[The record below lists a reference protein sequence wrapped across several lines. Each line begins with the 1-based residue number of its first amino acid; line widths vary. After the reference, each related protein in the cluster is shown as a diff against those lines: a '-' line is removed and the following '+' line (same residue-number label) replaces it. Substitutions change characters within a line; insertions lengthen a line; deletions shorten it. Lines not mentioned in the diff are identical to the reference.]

1 MADLFPSRLS
11 RALTRFR
18 DEHAEATVLHVLFF
32 LIIADNPGITQRK
45 LYAMVGTNDSV
56 SSRTIGLLGD
66 QGSRTY
72 EGLKLVA
79 ARRNPLDNREWL
91 LELTPKGQRLLADM
105 KRDMGN

>member
-1 MADLFPSRLS
+1 MADLFSSRLS
-11 RALTRFR
+11 RALMRFR
-18 DEHAEATVLHVLFF
+18 DEHAEATLLHVLFF
-32 LIIADNPGITQRK
+32 LAIAENPGITQRK

-79 ARRNPLDNREWL
+79 ARRNPEDNREWL
-91 LELTPKGQRLLADM
+91 LELTAKGRRLLDDM
-105 KRDMGN
+105 RKDLGV